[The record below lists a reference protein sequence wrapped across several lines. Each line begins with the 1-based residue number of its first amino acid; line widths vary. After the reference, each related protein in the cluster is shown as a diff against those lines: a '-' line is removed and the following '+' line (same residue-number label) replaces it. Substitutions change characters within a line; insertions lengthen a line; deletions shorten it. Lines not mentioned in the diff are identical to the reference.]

1 MIINVSILID
11 IDTTDV
17 DIEDLRDVL
26 LDEVVAQA
34 NTNPEIFTLVV
45 YVAFKFDGVDPDSDE
60 SCETM
65 QIGFDADA
73 CWVENAV
80 LEKKEV

>member
-34 NTNPEIFTLVV
+34 NTNPEIFTLE
-45 YVAFKFDGVDPDSDE
+45 P
-60 SCETM
+60 
-65 QIGFDADA
+65 Q
-73 CWVENAV
+73 
-80 LEKKEV
+80 EV

>member
-1 MIINVSILID
+1 MI
-11 IDTTDV
+11 
-17 DIEDLRDVL
+17 
-26 LDEVVAQA
+26 
-34 NTNPEIFTLVV
+34 V
-45 YVAFKFDGVDPDSDE
+45 YVAFKFNGILPDGQIADEILREITE

-65 QIGFDADA
+65 QIEFDADA